1 MRDVNHGGWR
11 RLAAALLLLL
21 LSGGAAHALD
31 VDVRPDAVTVM
42 RAVVRIDVTTAP
54 DSQSARTLGAERT
67 GTGAVIDGNGLILTI
82 GYLILEGAQIK
93 VTDSD
98 GRSFPA
104 EFVAYDNVSGFG
116 LVRAGFGF
124 KALPLRLGSADG
136 PKAGD
141 GAVVIS
147 RAGGSVALPV
157 HVIDRREF
165 AGYWEYLLDEAI
177 FTTPPHPAFGGA
189 ALIDGF
195 GRLVGVGSL
204 IVGEALPGQRLVG
217 NMFVPV
223 SALEPIFG
231 DLLAYGR
238 RQDTPRPWLG
248 VNVREEQG
256 RLLVERVTP
265 RSPAE
270 SAGVRPGDQIVGV
283 GGQRFSTLAEFYRKL
298 WALGP
303 AGVAVPLEV
312 MRGTQVQ
319 PLTITST
326 DRLRQLRL
334 NPTY

>member
-1 MRDVNHGGWR
+1 MRAVHR
-11 RLAAALLLLL
+11 YLAALVMLALAAVPVRAAEGDSRSDPQALL
-21 LSGGAAHALD
+21 
-31 VDVRPDAVTVM
+31 
-42 RAVVRIDVTTAP
+42 RAVVRVDVTAPP
-54 DSQSARTLGAERT
+54 DSQSSRTLGAERV
-67 GTGAVIDGNGLILTI
+67 GTGSVIDNDGLILTI
-82 GYLILEGAQIK
+82 GYLIMEGAEIK
-93 VTDSD
+93 VTDSE

-104 EFVAYDNVSGFG
+104 EFVAYDHVSGFG
-116 LVRAGFGF
+116 LLRAGFGF
-124 KALPLRLGSADG
+124 RASPIRLGN
-136 PKAGD
+136 AGALKTGD
-141 GAVVIS
+141 AAVVLS
-147 RAGGSVALPV
+147 RAGFHTALPV
-157 HVIDRREF
+157 RVVGRREF

-177 FTTPPHPAFGGA
+177 FTSPPHPAFGGA
-189 ALIDGF
+189 ALVDTS

-204 IVGEALPGQRLVG
+204 LVGDALPGQRLAG

-265 RSPAE
+265 RSPAD

-283 GGQRFSTLAEFYRKL
+283 GGQRFSGLADFYRKL

-312 MRGTQVQ
+312 MRGAQVQ
-319 PLTITST
+319 PVTVTSG
-326 DRLRQLRL
+326 DRIRYLRL

>member
-1 MRDVNHGGWR
+1 MRDVQRIVGAFLLLVLTALPARAADGEAKPD
-11 RLAAALLLLL
+11 AAAL
-21 LSGGAAHALD
+21 
-31 VDVRPDAVTVM
+31 M
-42 RAVVRIDVTTAP
+42 RAIVRIDVTTPP
-54 DSQSARTLGAERT
+54 DSQSARTLGAERA

-82 GYLILEGAQIK
+82 GYLIMEGAQLK
-93 VTDSD
+93 VTDSE
-98 GRSFPA
+98 GRSYPA
-104 EFVAYDNVSGFG
+104 EFVAYDQISGFG
-116 LVRAGFGF
+116 MVRAGFGF
-124 KALPLRLGSADG
+124 KAPPLRLGN
-136 PKAGD
+136 AGALKTGD
-141 GAVVIS
+141 VAVVLS
-147 RAGGSVALPV
+147 RAGGSTALPV
-157 HVIDRREF
+157 RVVDRREF

-177 FTTPPHPAFGGA
+177 FTNPPHPAFGGA
-189 ALIDGF
+189 ALVDGT
-195 GRLVGVGSL
+195 GRLVGIGSL
-204 IVGEALPGQRLVG
+204 IVGDAVPGQRMAG

-270 SAGVRPGDQIVGV
+270 SAGVKPGDQIVGV
-283 GGQRFSTLAEFYRKL
+283 GGQRFSTLADFYRKL

-312 MRGTQVQ
+312 MRGAQVQ
-319 PLTITST
+319 PVTVTSA
-326 DRLRQLRL
+326 DRLRHLRL

>member
-1 MRDVNHGGWR
+1 MRDMHR
-11 RLAAALLLLL
+11 YLAAFLLLVLAAVPAHAAEGGARIDPEALL
-21 LSGGAAHALD
+21 
-31 VDVRPDAVTVM
+31 
-42 RAVVRIDVTTAP
+42 RAIVRIDVTAPP
-54 DSQSARTLGAERT
+54 DSQSSRSLGAERA

-82 GYLILEGAQIK
+82 GYLIMEGAQLK
-93 VTDSD
+93 VTDSE
-98 GRSFPA
+98 GRGYPA
-104 EFVAYDNVSGFG
+104 EFVAYDHVSGFG

-124 KALPLRLGSADG
+124 KAAPIRLGD
-136 PKAGD
+136 AGALKTGD
-141 GAVVIS
+141 AAVVLS
-147 RAGGSVALPV
+147 RAGSSTALPV
-157 HVIDRREF
+157 RVVARREF

-177 FTTPPHPAFGGA
+177 FTSPPHPAFGGA
-189 ALIDGF
+189 ALVDRT
-195 GRLVGVGSL
+195 GRLVGIGSL
-204 IVGEALPGQRLVG
+204 LVGDAMPGQRLAG

-248 VNVREEQG
+248 VTVREEQG

-265 RSPAE
+265 RSPAD

-283 GGQRFSTLAEFYRKL
+283 GGQRFSTLADFYRKL

-312 MRGTQVQ
+312 MRGAQMQ
-319 PLTITST
+319 PVTVTSG
-326 DRLRQLRL
+326 DRLRHLRL